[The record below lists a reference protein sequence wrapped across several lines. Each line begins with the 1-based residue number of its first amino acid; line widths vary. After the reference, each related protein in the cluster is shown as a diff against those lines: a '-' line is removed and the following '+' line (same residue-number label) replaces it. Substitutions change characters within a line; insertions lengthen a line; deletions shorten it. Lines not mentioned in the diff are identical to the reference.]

1 MKNVTYLLGAGASYH
16 ACPIWKEQAMKMIAM
31 ANSNLPPIVR
41 DEQSKSSQLPNS
53 ENIILDIGYFGNKA
67 LEYGTIDTY
76 ARKLFLTDQTSELR
90 RLKVAVS
97 MFFTLWQIARIP
109 DLKTRKLNGKIV
121 KYEDIDLRYIQL
133 LAAITDFDY
142 QNNVIVK
149 PNINFVTWN
158 YDLQLE
164 LAFKKFNH
172 NNTSWDNLSQR
183 LKFRNLE
190 ENEKLQICHLN
201 GYHGFYQN
209 KDVELDFLTLSDS
222 NDKSIPSVLDEI
234 DYIPTSAKRKKI
246 SLSNHINYAWESNP
260 KSVRIRDQAQAIFK
274 QTDILVIIGYSFPN
288 FNKEIDKT
296 LFDNLK
302 GRSTTI
308 IYQDPNASKS
318 FIEQLVNPSE
328 TDIITI
334 TDKMDNFYLPYE
346 F

>member
-1 MKNVTYLLGAGASYH
+1 
-16 ACPIWKEQAMKMIAM
+16 MKMIAM

-190 ENEKLQICHLN
+190 ENEKLQI
-201 GYHGFYQN
+201 
-209 KDVELDFLTLSDS
+209 
-222 NDKSIPSVLDEI
+222 
-234 DYIPTSAKRKKI
+234 
-246 SLSNHINYAWESNP
+246 
-260 KSVRIRDQAQAIFK
+260 
-274 QTDILVIIGYSFPN
+274 
-288 FNKEIDKT
+288 
-296 LFDNLK
+296 
-302 GRSTTI
+302 
-308 IYQDPNASKS
+308 
-318 FIEQLVNPSE
+318 
-328 TDIITI
+328 
-334 TDKMDNFYLPYE
+334 
-346 F
+346 